1 MDPLLCLLDQCKA
14 RYKKTYSFLHS
25 IIKIINTLSSLYD
38 VTDNLCELKILIDIA
53 QHEPSSTVKGI

>member
-1 MDPLLCLLDQCKA
+1 MDPLLCLLDQCRA
-14 RYKKTYSFLHS
+14 RYKKTNSFLHS

-38 VTDNLCELKILIDIA
+38 GTDNLRELKILIDIA